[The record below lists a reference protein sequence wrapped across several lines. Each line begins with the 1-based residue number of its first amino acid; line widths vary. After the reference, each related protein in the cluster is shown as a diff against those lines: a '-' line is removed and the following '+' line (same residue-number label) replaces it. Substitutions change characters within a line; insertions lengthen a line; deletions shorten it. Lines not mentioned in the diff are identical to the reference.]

1 MVAREFSEW
10 VIRRIRVVRQSLR
23 GNRTQAAG
31 DLERA
36 RIDRQDEMAMT
47 NVSKAAI
54 RIGIF
59 TLIAYG
65 MLFYLPGF

>member
-1 MVAREFSEW
+1 MS
-10 VIRRIRVVRQSLR
+10 
-23 GNRTQAAG
+23 
-31 DLERA
+31 
-36 RIDRQDEMAMT
+36 MT

-65 MLFYLPGF
+65 FLFYLPGF